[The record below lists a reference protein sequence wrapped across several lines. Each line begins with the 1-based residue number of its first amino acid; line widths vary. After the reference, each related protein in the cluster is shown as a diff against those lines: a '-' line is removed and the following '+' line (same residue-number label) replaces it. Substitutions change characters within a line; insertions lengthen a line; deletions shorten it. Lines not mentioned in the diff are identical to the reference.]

1 MISMTWTAAP
11 ADLLGQGGA
20 DVRPCSG
27 IDVAVTPAP
36 RAPMT
41 PVIATGLPTGGPAV
55 RLRPGFAQAGADVRT
70 TVVTHNSIA
79 VEQNGT
85 PLGIHPSRRPQS

>member
-11 ADLLGQGGA
+11 ADLLGLGGA

-27 IDVAVTPAP
+27 IDIAVTPAP

-41 PVIATGLPTGGPAV
+41 SVIATGLPTGGPAV
-55 RLRPGFAQAGADVRT
+55 RLRPGFAPVGADVRT

-79 VEQNGT
+79 VEQDGT
-85 PLGIHPSRRPQS
+85 PLGIQPSRRPQS